1 MVVTF
6 LYLDA
11 FSSTGGIQNFNK
23 YFMKAL
29 EDIKSNSDLEFLAYS
44 LYDNNYDE
52 RYVSN
57 SNFYGFNSKKITFTI
72 RSIIQSLKSDLIIL
86 GHINLYR
93 IGILLKLLGKRIIV
107 VGHGVD
113 VWENVNSL
121 KKKLLQYSD
130 SVLAVSH
137 FTKGK
142 LIKQHS
148 VAEHK
153 IIIFPNT
160 FDPYLKLPQKFEKPI
175 SLIRQHNIKQNE
187 KIILTVSRLSA
198 VDRYKGYDKVIEVIP
213 ELLKEIPVARYII
226 VGEGDDDEISRIK
239 KLITDLNLSDN
250 VIMTGHVT
258 DKELSEYYMLAD
270 VFIMPS
276 KKEGFGI
283 VFLEAI
289 IHGLPVIAGNKDGA
303 VDPLLDG
310 EIGIL
315 VDPDNLKSISE
326 AIISILEKK
335 VDNSLID
342 SEFLKEQVYKEFGF
356 DRFRSRLN
364 NLLEEFQESE

>member
-1 MVVTF
+1 MRVLF

-11 FSSTGGIQNFNK
+11 FSNVGGIQNFNK
-23 YFMKAL
+23 YFIKAL

-52 RYVSN
+52 RYVSS
-57 SNFYGFNSKKITFTI
+57 SNFCGFNSKKTIFTI

-86 GHINLYR
+86 GHINLYP
-93 IGILLKLLGKRIIV
+93 IGLLFKLFGKKIIV

-198 VDRYKGYDKVIEVIP
+198 VDRYKGYDKVIEVMP

-226 VGEGDDDEISRIK
+226 IGEGDDDEILRIK
-239 KLITDLNLSDN
+239 KLITDLSLSDK
-250 VIMTGHVT
+250 VIMTGYVT

-283 VFLEAI
+283 VFLEAM
-289 IHGLPVIAGNKDGA
+289 IHGLPLIAGNKDGS
-303 VDPLLDG
+303 VETLLNG
-310 EIGIL
+310 ELGLL
-315 VDPDNLKSISE
+315 VDPDDNDQIKEQLINVLTKNIPEEIFDSNYLRSRTLENYGFTTFRNNLENI
-326 AIISILEKK
+326 
-335 VDNSLID
+335 
-342 SEFLKEQVYKEFGF
+342 LKE
-356 DRFRSRLN
+356 LT
-364 NLLEEFQESE
+364 